1 MMEDMSRWE
10 KRWKR
15 REACERKNAA
25 FIRPFGDVCQ
35 GVLMAYYAA
44 MVLIYPLYYTDG
56 YRSIGNDKFFLFRN
70 MTLSVLAVLCT
81 VRSIGFAAELHQGQL
96 SALKL
101 LAGMSVTDW
110 FVYGYFIMV
119 LLSYLVTPYQEFAV
133 WGAEGWYMGMIT
145 QLMLVMIY
153 YFFSRYF
160 FWDSRFLIPWCIGA
174 AAVFVLGILN
184 RYSIYPLEM
193 GARQPTFISTL
204 GNINWYSGYFSVAC
218 PVGVM
223 MFRSSRTLAGKL
235 LLGSFCSIVFLT
247 GATQGSSSGILALL
261 ALFYLLMLLSFRSNQ
276 DAKTFLLLCMVFGL
290 SCQVGRLM
298 RYLPGFW
305 CSYESFAGSALTD
318 SGGTLAAAAA
328 AAVLLVLLTAAEK
341 KAGFRVENFCSIRR
355 IAAILPVFLLVIFL
369 LLACGNTFL
378 PGGLPFLREKAW
390 FVLDGEW
397 GNGRGAAWYAGAQAF
412 ASMDLRHKLSG
423 IGSDCF
429 VQYCYEIPEIA
440 ERLWE
445 TFANERLTNAHNEWL
460 TMLVS
465 VGIPG
470 MICYAG
476 IFISAFARLIRSTQR
491 CACVCAAA
499 VFVYTIHNMVS
510 FQQVLSTPFVF
521 ILLGMGENLLHR
533 EKLQREEETKI
544 EYKGN

>member
-15 REACERKNAA
+15 GKADERTKSA
-25 FIRPFGDVCQ
+25 FGRALEDVCQ
-35 GVLMAYYAA
+35 GVLMAYYAV
-44 MVLIYPLYYTDG
+44 MVLIYPLYFTDG
-56 YRSIGNDKFFLFRN
+56 YRNIGNDKFFLFRN
-70 MTLSVLAVLCT
+70 MTLAVLAVLCA
-81 VRSIGFAAELHQGQL
+81 VRIAGLAAELYRGQF

-101 LAGMSVTDW
+101 LTGMSGTDW

-119 LLSYLVTPYQEFAV
+119 LLSYLVTPYREFAV

-145 QLMLVMIY
+145 QLLFVMIY

-160 FWDSRFLIPWCIGA
+160 FWDSRFLIPWCTGA

-218 PVGVM
+218 PIGVM
-223 MFRSSRTLAGKL
+223 LFWHSRTLAGKL
-235 LLGSFCSIVFLT
+235 LSGGFCGIAFLT
-247 GATQGSSSGILALL
+247 GVTQGSSSGILALL
-261 ALFYLLMLLSFRSNQ
+261 ALFYLLLQLSFRSNQ
-276 DAKTFLLLCMVFGL
+276 NAKTFLLLCMVFGL
-290 SCQVGRLM
+290 SCQLGRLM
-298 RYLPGFW
+298 RHLPGFL
-305 CSYESFAGSALTD
+305 CNYESFAGRVLTD

-328 AAVLLVLLTAAEK
+328 AAVLLVMLTVAER
-341 KAGFRVENFCSIRR
+341 KAGFRAENFRGARR
-355 IAAILPVFLLVIFL
+355 AATVLPIFLLIIFL
-369 LLACGNTFL
+369 LLSCGNTLL

-397 GNGRGAAWYAGAQAF
+397 GNGRGAAWYAGVQAF
-412 ASMDLRHKLSG
+412 ASMDLLHKLAG
-423 IGSDCF
+423 IGPDCF
-429 VQYCYEIPEIA
+429 VLYCYELPEIA
-440 ERLWE
+440 GRLWE

-460 TMLVS
+460 TMLVT
-465 VGIPG
+465 VGVPG

-476 IFISAFARLIRSTQR
+476 IFISAFVRLMRSAQR
-491 CACVCAAA
+491 CAAVCAAA

-510 FQQVLSTPFVF
+510 FQQVLSTPFIF
-521 ILLGMGENLLHR
+521 ILLGMGESLLRR
-533 EKLQREEETKI
+533 EKLQREEGTKF
-544 EYKGN
+544 EYKGD